1 MGDTGVPPSVC
12 HSISIGALDIQRRG
26 WYLPS
31 GEGSMESVAFELSP
45 ERCKMLM
52 AASQR
57 VSNVLLQN
65 WGWMWY
71 MAGLLDVIG
80 GDSVSGVEGSRG
92 EDDTSANP

>member
-1 MGDTGVPPSVC
+1 MPPSVC

-45 ERCKMLM
+45 ERCEMLM

-57 VSNVLLQN
+57 VSNVLLQS

-71 MAGLLDVIG
+71 MAGSWGLLDVIG